1 MVKLVC
7 EHCGKEYYRS
17 PSHAIKSK
25 HHFCCKECSQT
36 WQKNNP
42 PPQGEDNLRYNR
54 IETTCE
60 YCGKKVMKIPSRL
73 TIHNFCCKEHQK
85 AYEKDGGYPELR
97 HRETLTCEQCGTQ
110 FERMRS
116 KANTDTKK
124 FCCKECLWKWQKTNN
139 PKGEEHYNWQGGEEK
154 RNCLNCGKEFYIT
167 HNLVNDEHHGKYC
180 SYKCYTEHR
189 EYPRGE
195 NHPRWN
201 PIRGKQSL
209 RKSVEYREWRM
220 AVFKRDNFT
229 CQKCHKQG
237 VKLNA
242 HHIYE
247 YAKYEDVQLS
257 LSNGITLCKKCHK
270 KIHKKDSK
278 YVMQIKLL

>member
-42 PPQGEDNLRYNR
+42 PPKGEDNLRYNR

-60 YCGKKVMKIPSRL
+60 YCGKKVMKIPSRIV
-73 TIHNFCCKEHQK
+73 THNFCCREHQK

-97 HRETLTCEQCGTQ
+97 HREILTCEQCGKQ
-110 FERMRS
+110 FERKS
-116 KANTDTKK
+116 CDVKENTKK
-124 FCCKECLWKWQKTNN
+124 FCCPECLWEWEKTHN
-139 PKGEEHYNWQGGEEK
+139 PKGKEHYNWQGGKEK
-154 RNCLNCGKEFYIT
+154 RKCLNCGKEFWVT
-167 HNLVNDEHHGKYC
+167 HNRSIMENKGIYC
-180 SYKCYTEHR
+180 CYKCFVEHR
-189 EYPRGE
+189 DYPRGE

-201 PIRGKQSL
+201 PNKGKQEL
-209 RKSVEYREWRM
+209 RRNADYAEWRL

-247 YAKYEDVQLS
+247 YAKYDDLRLDVI
-257 LSNGITLCKKCHK
+257 NGITLCVKCHK
-270 KIHKKDSK
+270 KLHKKDSK
-278 YVMQIKLL
+278 YVIQAKLL

>member
-7 EHCGKEYYRS
+7 EQCGKEYYRS
-17 PSHAIKSK
+17 PSLVTRHA

-42 PPQGEDNLRYNR
+42 PPKGKDNQRYNR

-60 YCGKKVMKIPSRL
+60 YCGKKVMKIPSKL
-73 TIHNFCCKEHQK
+73 TTHNFCCREHQK

-97 HRETLTCEQCGTQ
+97 HREILTCEQCGKQ
-110 FERMRS
+110 FERKS
-116 KANTDTKK
+116 CDVKENTKK
-124 FCCKECLWKWQKTNN
+124 FCCPECLWEWEKTHN
-139 PKGEEHYNWQGGEEK
+139 PKGKEHYNWQGGKEK
-154 RNCLNCGKEFYIT
+154 RKCLNCGKEFWVT
-167 HNLVNDEHHGKYC
+167 HNRSIMENKGIYC
-180 SYKCYTEHR
+180 CYKCFVEHR
-189 EYPRGE
+189 DYPRGE

-201 PIRGKQSL
+201 PNKGKQEL
-209 RKSVEYREWRM
+209 RRNADYAEWRL

-247 YAKYEDVQLS
+247 YAKYDDLRLDVI
-257 LSNGITLCKKCHK
+257 NGITLCVKCHK
-270 KIHKKDSK
+270 KLHKKDSK
-278 YVMQIKLL
+278 YVIQAKLL